1 MIRSLTLKQ
10 ACSNLVSEA
19 NNKACYYSVDIS
31 CITQVYRDAEAYVV
45 DSVLVVVKDQITFG
59 MYYPLLDRIDEITL
73 SCSN

>member
-19 NNKACYYSVDIS
+19 NNEACYYSVDIS
-31 CITQVYRDAEAYVV
+31 RITQVYRDVDAYVV
-45 DSVLVVVKDQITFG
+45 DNVLVVVQDQITFG

>member
-10 ACSNLVSEA
+10 SCSNLVSEA
-19 NNKACYYSVDIS
+19 NNEACYYSVDIS
-31 CITQVYRDAEAYVV
+31 RITQVYRDAEAYVV